1 MVIRPSLAS
10 AMSTW
15 KNSTEAHT
23 LSVNVSSQASL
34 LVGTGPRGNMWDRI
48 ALRSFSEMSKRSACL
63 LYTSRCV

>member
-23 LSVNVSSQASL
+23 LSVNVSSQASRL
-34 LVGTGPRGNMWDRI
+34 GQLSPKHIG
-48 ALRSFSEMSKRSACL
+48 
-63 LYTSRCV
+63 